1 MEKIIAILV
10 TYNPDIEKLNA
21 AIASITHQVD
31 QIVIIDNHSKS
42 LSGVRINDQKKIIEK
57 LNSNMGIAFAQN
69 IGISRAIK
77 HNADYVFFMDQ
88 DSVFDG
94 YTVKALLQNHKRLSE
109 KDNIKVGVVGVA
121 YKDTNNKFVN
131 HIWRDDGHKIEKIL
145 FTPQDS
151 IVEVDF
157 SISSGS
163 LFATNVFDTVG
174 LMDAG
179 LFIDLVDIEWGLRA
193 QNYGYKHFQVN
204 QCIMQHT
211 IGEKKINLFGRR
223 ISVHNPIR
231 NYYLIRNSII
241 LFRRKNL
248 NRRWRMHFFKRTF
261 LFFPIYSLFV
271 EERKKRIHYMLK
283 GFWDGFHNRTGHF

>member
-57 LNSNMGIAFAQN
+57 LDSNMGIAFAQN
-69 IGISRAIK
+69 IGINCAIK

-131 HIWRDDGHKIEKIL
+131 NIWRDDGHKIEKIL

-211 IGEKKINLFGRR
+211 IGEKKINLFGRS

-241 LFRRKNL
+241 LFKRKNL